1 MSVIDERRK
10 SLRTDV
16 DEMAYISSSGS
27 STRCRI
33 VNLSEDGAAL
43 DVPDASYIPNSFHLM
58 TERDR
63 IVRTC
68 RYAVAAALHVPR
80 RRTERLAREQNPSSP
95 TPRCG
100 SANFSKPVP
109 RSG

>member
-1 MSVIDERRK
+1 MSVIDERGK

-43 DVPDASYIPNSFHLM
+43 DVPDASYISNSFHLM

-68 RYAVAAALHVPR
+68 RYAVAVAAALHVPR
-80 RRTERLAREQNPSSP
+80 RRTERLAREQNPSPP

-100 SANFSKPVP
+100 SANS
-109 RSG
+109 S